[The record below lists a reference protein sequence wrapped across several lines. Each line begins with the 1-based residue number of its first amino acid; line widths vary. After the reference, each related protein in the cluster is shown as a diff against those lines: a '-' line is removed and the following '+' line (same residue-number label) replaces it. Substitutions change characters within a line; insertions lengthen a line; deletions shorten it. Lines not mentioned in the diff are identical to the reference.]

1 LRCLLYLAFAH
12 LLLALHVH
20 RPALLLHLHR
30 ALLLHLLLAGLLLCG
45 LRAFALLRLHLRLP
59 LLLHLLLA
67 GLLLCGLRAFTLLR
81 LHLRLPLLLHL
92 LLARTLLGGLLALR
106 LRLHLRLPGL
116 LFACALL
123 CLLLKLALLLFAL
136 LRLVFPWTLLR
147 GRAIA
152 GGLRRALDRP
162 HHGQAPRLL
171 RVALRFVCGP
181 DHRGTRQGPAFAGMR
196 EARAGQFARAPDGL
210 RRLVARG
217 YRMHRVLERFRLA
230 GATGRLGG
238 SRHRRGTRRS
248 VACCRFCR
256 ARRHGAAARVS
267 DGRHQLDA
275 VVAGRHRRT
284 RLAQILHLRRGERL
298 AVLPGDHFFT
308 RREVDWPR
316 RWLVSRH
323 HRPRKRFAAL

>member
-1 LRCLLYLAFAH
+1 MRCLLYLAFAH

-45 LRAFALLRLHLRLP
+45 LRAF
-59 LLLHLLLA
+59 
-67 GLLLCGLRAFTLLR
+67 TLLR
-81 LHLRLPLLLHL
+81 LHLCLPLLLHL
-92 LLARTLLGGLLALR
+92 LLARALLDDLLALR
-106 LRLHLRLPGL
+106 LHLHLPGL

-136 LRLVFPWTLLR
+136 LGLAFLWTLLR

-152 GGLRRALDRP
+152 GGLRRALDQP
-162 HHGQAPRLL
+162 HHGQTPGLW

-217 YRMHRVLERFRLA
+217 YRMHRVLERFRRA
-230 GATGRLGG
+230 GATGGRLGG
-238 SRHRRGTRRS
+238 SRRHCGTRRP

-256 ARRHGAAARVS
+256 ARRRSAAARAS

-275 VVAGRHRRT
+275 VVAGRRGRT

-298 AVLPGDHFFT
+298 AVLPGDYFFT
-308 RREVDWPR
+308 RREVDRPR